1 MEDGLELSLGL
12 SVGGSSFKSKN
23 RSSSSVDARLEEH
36 EKDNKSKDDLRDFLS
51 TGMQNQEA
59 GSGSQKFNPVRP
71 PENFFSNLSKAPVD
85 VEASTNAEGRGF
97 WVGNGDRSVKIEEE
111 KSNHTGNKRRV
122 MSDDVDTQ
130 NKHGGGA
137 FHVDIS
143 EKNPPIG
150 IKTSTKTSHIS
161 ITTED
166 GSTAENEDV
175 AESEV
180 DGSTSRL
187 LLHHDDGVKWYNAG
201 GSALEI
207 QKENH
212 VFSDSNAADLRGHKR
227 LKMPTENEHKH
238 GTVAYGGSY
247 STQPL
252 NIVNV
257 PYSLPIK
264 DSNSVSSTNPSG
276 YSLPGMIQPILP
288 ANGEH
293 PRTQP
298 LNSGNLPLTFGYASL
313 QLPSLDKEL
322 SSGLVSHPQQL
333 PSSLIGRVT
342 GVVTPNSD
350 KPNDGAVISQA
361 SMQVSSHHAREEG
374 STSLAESDPKG
385 KNMIFRTKDALD
397 QPTAEAYSEG
407 SAIRPGIAA
416 DVRFGGCGSY
426 PNLPWVSTTSPGPN
440 GRTISG
446 VTYRYSRDQIRI
458 VCACHGAHMSP
469 EEFVRHAGEEHA
481 DTDDG
486 AGLSS
491 LPSTNPAA
499 SAQS

>member
-12 SVGGSSFKSKN
+12 SVGGSSFKSKGRN
-23 RSSSSVDARLEEH
+23 SSSVDARVEEG
-36 EKDNKSKDDLRDFLS
+36 EKDNKSKDDLRDFLN
-51 TGMQNQEA
+51 TGIQNQEA
-59 GSGSQKFNPVRP
+59 GSGTQKFNPVRP
-71 PENFFSNLSKAPVD
+71 QENFFSNLSKAPVD
-85 VEASTNAEGRGF
+85 AETSTNAEGRSF
-97 WVGNGDRSVKIEEE
+97 WVGNGNRSAEIEEK
-111 KSNHTGNKRRV
+111 KSNNTGNKHKV
-122 MSDDVDTQ
+122 VSDDIDAQ

-137 FHVDIS
+137 YHVDLS
-143 EKNPPIG
+143 ERNPPTG
-150 IKTSTKTSHIS
+150 IKTSTKTPHIS

-166 GSTAENEDV
+166 GSAAENEDV

-187 LLHHDDGVKWYNAG
+187 VLHHEDGAKRYSGG
-201 GSALEI
+201 GSSSEI

-212 VFSDSNAADLRGHKR
+212 GFSDSNVADLQGHKR
-227 LKMPTENEHKH
+227 LKMPTENECKH
-238 GTVAYGGSY
+238 GNVAYRGSY

-252 NIVNV
+252 NIMNV

-264 DSNSVSSTNPSG
+264 DSNFVSGTNPSG
-276 YSLPGMIQPILP
+276 YSLPAMIQPMLT

-313 QLPSLDKEL
+313 QLPLLDKEL
-322 SSGLVSHPQQL
+322 SSGLFSHSQQL

-342 GVVTPNSD
+342 GAVAPNSD
-350 KPNDGAVISQA
+350 KPNDGAMISQA
-361 SMQVSSHHAREEG
+361 ATPVSSHHAREEG
-374 STSLAESDPKG
+374 STSVAESDPKG
-385 KNMIFRTKDALD
+385 KNMIFRTKDAPD
-397 QPTAEAYSEG
+397 QHIAEAYSEG

-416 DVRFGGCGSY
+416 DVKFGGCGSY

-458 VCACHGAHMSP
+458 VCACHGSHMSP
-469 EEFVRHAGEEHA
+469 EEFVRHAGEEYA
-481 DTDDG
+481 NTDNG